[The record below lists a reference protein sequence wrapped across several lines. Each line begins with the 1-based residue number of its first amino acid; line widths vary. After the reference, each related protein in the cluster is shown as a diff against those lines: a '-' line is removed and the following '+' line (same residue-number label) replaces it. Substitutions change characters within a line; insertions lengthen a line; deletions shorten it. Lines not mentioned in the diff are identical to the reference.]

1 MVEKLRFPATLE
13 FLPAGGLK
21 CNLGNWPGNKPT
33 LSKSSTNPGS
43 TPEGDDMYPNE
54 HPFNRHGKPF
64 PAAQRPRNFVAQPPN
79 HIFQSWHWE
88 YQKMF
93 GRHRPQKHQFFF
105 KHGLTGGWATPLKN
119 MSSSVGITIP
129 NIWKNKCSKPP
140 TNGVSVNN
148 NPAPSGCAVAL
159 PEPAHVAPR
168 VGSSLPGGCPRGWP
182 WGGTNR
188 KFHLKWRVFRE
199 LMEKIIDKFIQK

>member
-88 YQKMF
+88 YQNMF
-93 GRHRPQKHQFFF
+93 GRHRPQKQQILF
-105 KHGLTGGWATPLKN
+105 KHGLTGGWADPLKN

-129 NIWKNKCSKPP
+129 NIWINVPNHQPMVYQWTITLRHQAAQS
-140 TNGVSVNN
+140 
-148 NPAPSGCAVAL
+148 PSPSLPMLL
-159 PEPAHVAPR
+159 PEGLCLEAAQ
-168 VGSSLPGGCPRGWP
+168 GD
-182 WGGTNR
+182 R

-199 LMEKIIDKFIQK
+199 LMDILFIDKYIQK